1 MNKYSLKELV
11 RVSFKLLSTIFNK
24 RVILFVEP
32 HHPNLGDLA
41 QLICTREWIKKTYP
55 DYKLIEAGQFFIPF
69 DNHLESHFLNLD
81 VLKLLLLQLLIYKG
95 DLLIGHSG
103 YFFVDHHS
111 GWLAYEL
118 IIRKFPNNRF
128 VILPQTV
135 NFFDPFVI
143 ERVKK
148 SFSNSHNLTLLCRD
162 EISFKKAQALFEGIH
177 LLLFPDIVTSLIG
190 TKSFHNRRDGI
201 LFCLRDDVE
210 AFYSEEEINTL
221 INRFT
226 NIHIEKVDTT
236 LKLPIKEVQRR
247 TNFYIE
253 DMIRKMSTFQVVVT
267 DRYHGT
273 IFSAIASTP
282 VVVINSSDHKLSSGV
297 NWFPKDIFGDM
308 VQYANDLDD
317 AYLKIKNMLS
327 QGKNRKDNPPYFKEK
342 YWDKLIDFIK

>member
-1 MNKYSLKELV
+1 MNKYSLKELI

-24 RVILFVEP
+24 RVIIFVEP

-41 QLICTREWIKKTYP
+41 QLMCTREWIKKTYP
-55 DYKLIEAGQFFIPF
+55 YHKIIEAGQIFIPF
-69 DNHLESHFLNLD
+69 DNQLESHFFNLQ
-81 VLKLLLLQLLIYKG
+81 VLKLLLLKLLIHKS

-111 GWLAYEL
+111 GWFAYEL
-118 IIRKFPNNRF
+118 IVKKFPNNRF
-128 VILPQTV
+128 VILPQTI

-143 ERVKK
+143 NRVKK
-148 SFSNSHNLTLLCRD
+148 SFSNNPNLTLICRD
-162 EISFKKAQALFEGIH
+162 EVSYRKAQTLFEGIR

-190 TKSFHNRRDGI
+190 TKSFNNRRDGI

-210 AFYSEEEINTL
+210 SFYSEKEINTL
-221 INRFT
+221 TNRFA
-226 NIHIEKVDTT
+226 NIRIEKVDTT
-236 LKLPIKEVQRR
+236 LRIPPKEVLKR

-253 DMIRKMSTFQVVVT
+253 NMIEKMSTFQVVVT

-297 NWFPKDIFGDM
+297 NWFPQDIFGNM
-308 VQYANDLDD
+308 VQYAKDLDD
-317 AYLKIKNMLS
+317 AYLKINNVLS
-327 QGKNRKDNPPYFKEK
+327 QVKNRKDNPPYFKEK
-342 YWDKLIDFIK
+342 YWDRLIDII